1 MSSRSGKSAA
11 GWPVSPAGP
20 AGRAPEPPRKNG
32 ATTAAAT
39 TAPASTIG
47 HRYRRETVRLPI
59 PHARFV
65 DFAFEDDRAGRQNGG
80 VERDAAETDFTTACG
95 VVEPLEEPAITV
107 EHVGAAARHRRCDV
121 VGLHESV
128 ERALEVVGCKARIE
142 LHLAANA
149 FQGVSLL
156 LQTKRRRVPA
166 AQILDGKAL
175 AAELRTELLARTF
188 ALREVSIHPK
198 LVIVFVGEN
207 ESSSAYVRNLVR
219 TGERAG
225 IEVEVDR
232 VPESTSTATVRER
245 LGRLHADASVHGV
258 MLQQPLPA
266 HLPIRAIA
274 DAIPPEK
281 DVDGTHPMNQ
291 GHLAFGSGTDFVPA
305 TPAAVMLLL
314 ERSPHWPLRG
324 KHAVMVGRSI
334 VVGAPV
340 ALLMLAQDASVT
352 VLHKETPD
360 LRPFLKMADVVVVAT
375 GVPGLIRGAD
385 LKAGA
390 TVIDVGTTVV
400 DGALKGDVEFAS
412 AVTVAGAITPV
423 PGGVGPVTNVA
434 LLRNVVKS
442 AERMNGVDL

>member
-1 MSSRSGKSAA
+1 MRTIGQKKRPER
-11 GWPVSPAGP
+11 GELRLPVS
-20 AGRAPEPPRKNG
+20 
-32 ATTAAAT
+32 
-39 TAPASTIG
+39 
-47 HRYRRETVRLPI
+47 H
-59 PHARFV
+59 PHFV
-65 DFAFEDDRAGRQNGG
+65 DFAFEDDRAGSQNGG
-80 VERDAAETDFTTACG
+80 VERDAAEANFAMARG
-95 VVEPLEEPAITV
+95 IVEPLEEPAVSI
-107 EHVGAAARHRRCDV
+107 EHVGNTARQHRCDV
-121 VGLHESV
+121 VGLNESV
-128 ERALEVVGCKARIE
+128 ECALEIVRRKARIE
-142 LHLAANA
+142 VNLAANA

-188 ALREVSIHPK
+188 ALREAAIHPK
-198 LVIVFVGEN
+198 LVVVFVGEN
-207 ESSSAYVRNLVR
+207 ESSGAYVRNLVR

-232 VPESTSTATVRER
+232 LPENATTATLRER
-245 LGRLHADASVHGV
+245 LERLRADSTVHGV
-258 MLQQPLPA
+258 LLQQPLPA

-360 LRPFLKMADVVVVAT
+360 LRP
-375 GVPGLIRGAD
+375 
-385 LKAGA
+385 
-390 TVIDVGTTVV
+390 
-400 DGALKGDVEFAS
+400 
-412 AVTVAGAITPV
+412 
-423 PGGVGPVTNVA
+423 
-434 LLRNVVKS
+434 
-442 AERMNGVDL
+442 